1 MVATPAKKVR
11 PIRAIIFDL
20 DDTLVEST
28 VDYVKFKTLVIE
40 RITSHGEPE
49 DLYDPHETIVT
60 IIARYEERMR
70 RAGIPGATI
79 RNRLAE
85 LDTIM
90 DKVELERVSETK
102 PMRGATGLLKLLRK
116 SGVKVGVLTRGCEE
130 YTRSALAR
138 TGMLELVDG
147 IECRSANSKP
157 KPDPEAYLK
166 LARRLGVK
174 KEETLFVGDH
184 PIDAQCAANAGVPFV
199 AVETGDIPEEDLRK
213 AGCIELFHDVGDMA
227 TWLERILSS
236 S

>member
-1 MVATPAKKVR
+1 MVVTPAMKMR
-11 PIRAIIFDL
+11 SIRAIIFDL

-28 VDYVKFKTLVIE
+28 VNYAKFKTLVVE
-40 RITSHGEPE
+40 RITSHGEPK
-49 DLYDPHETIVT
+49 DLYDPHGTIVT
-60 IIARYEERMR
+60 IIARYEARMR
-70 RAGIPGATI
+70 GAGIPEVTV

-90 DKVELERVSETK
+90 NEVELERVSETK
-102 PMRGATGLLKLLRK
+102 PMRGAVGLLKLLRK
-116 SGVKVGVLTRGCEE
+116 NGIKVGILTRGCEE

-147 IECRSANSKP
+147 IECRNANTKP

-166 LARRLGVK
+166 LALRLGVK

-184 PIDAQCAANAGVPFV
+184 LIDAQCAANAGVPFV
-199 AVETGDIPEEDLRK
+199 AVETGDVPEEDLRK

-236 S
+236 P

>member
-1 MVATPAKKVR
+1 MVTDPAKKMKSVS
-11 PIRAIIFDL
+11 AIIFDL

-28 VDYVKFKTLVIE
+28 VNYAKFKTLVIE
-40 RITSHGEPE
+40 RITSQGEPRS
-49 DLYDPHETIVT
+49 LYDVHETIVT
-60 IIARYEERMR
+60 IVARYEERMR
-70 RAGIPGATI
+70 DAGIPEVTI

-85 LDTIM
+85 LDAIM
-90 DKVELERVSETK
+90 DEVELEGVSETK
-102 PMRGATGLLKLLRK
+102 PIRGAIDLLKLLRK
-116 SGVKVGVLTRGCEE
+116 NGVKVGILTRGCEE

-147 IECRSANSKP
+147 IECRNSNTKP
-157 KPDPEAYLK
+157 KPDPEAYLM

-199 AVETGDIPEEDLRK
+199 AVETGDVPEADLRK
-213 AGCIELFHDVGDMA
+213 AGCVELFHDVGDMA
-227 TWLERILSS
+227 IWLERILSS

>member
-1 MVATPAKKVR
+1 MAATPAKKMR
-11 PIRAIIFDL
+11 SIRAIIFDL

-28 VDYVKFKTLVIE
+28 VNYAKFKTLVIE
-40 RITSHGEPE
+40 RITSHGEPK
-49 DLYDPHETIVT
+49 DLYDPHETIVM

-70 RAGIPGATI
+70 SAGIPEVTI
-79 RNRLAE
+79 RNRLEE
-85 LDTIM
+85 LNTIM
-90 DKVELERVSETK
+90 DEVELERVSETK

-116 SGVKVGVLTRGCEE
+116 NGIKVGILTRGCEE

-147 IECRSANSKP
+147 IECRNANTKP

-166 LARRLGVK
+166 LALRLGVR

-184 PIDAQCAANAGVPFV
+184 LIDAQCAANAGVPFV
-199 AVETGDIPEEDLRK
+199 AVETGDVPEEDLRK

-227 TWLERILSS
+227 AWLERILSS
-236 S
+236 P